1 MTRALSASWRL
12 MAMWLSALF
21 LIALTGSTALANKPT
36 VAILG
41 LEVVDPS
48 GIDATSTSVARDLTE
63 GLRARAKAGTG
74 PYQLAIGSDKELI
87 DEKLIH
93 NCDESIGCMAE
104 IGKNL
109 GANYLIYG
117 RLEKKP
123 EGYVVTINLLNVDKK
138 KMEKAKSPL
147 TITQKEPAA
156 IATAARKAYN
166 DLTGTTELGTLVITA
181 NAERGTVLLD
191 DEVKGNLNS
200 GTITL
205 TGLKE
210 GRYRLAVE
218 ADGYQR
224 SQEIVVTIR
233 SGESATQQVTL
244 VAGKKDDL
252 KHEYTGTTSASKS
265 NIWKPIFGVTL
276 AAGVGLGGF
285 SLYSWLEWRK
295 AKDSITLVDP
305 QPKVG
310 DKDCSGGKFTE
321 PRGGEDLDTDQVT
334 AMRRAC
340 RYLNYNIKS
349 GIAAGAI
356 GVLVVGSA
364 YMAFFRGS
372 SETRPA
378 PAPGTASRR
387 VRKKPQFS
395 VTPVVSVDGGG
406 ATFQIDW

>member
-1 MTRALSASWRL
+1 MTRALSSSWRA
-12 MAMWLSALF
+12 MASLLSALF
-21 LIALTGSTALANKPT
+21 LIALTSSVAFANKPT

-48 GIDATSTSVARDLTE
+48 GIDAQTTSVARDLTE

-93 NCDESIGCMAE
+93 NCDESIGCMSE

-109 GANYLIYG
+109 GANFLIYG
-117 RLEKKP
+117 RLEKKA
-123 EGYVVTINLLNVDKK
+123 EGYTVTINLLNVDKK

-156 IATAARKAYN
+156 IAAAAKKAYN

-191 DEVKGNLNS
+191 DEPKGNLNS
-200 GTITL
+200 GTATL

-224 SQEIVVTIR
+224 SAEVTVTIR
-233 SGESATQQVTL
+233 SGETVTRPVTL
-244 VAGKKDDL
+244 VEGKSDL
-252 KHEYTGTTSASKS
+252 RHEITGTTSETKS

-276 AAGVGLGGF
+276 VAGLGVGAF
-285 SLYSWLEWRK
+285 STYSFMKWR
-295 AKDSITLVDP
+295 
-305 QPKVG
+305 G
-310 DKDCSGGKFTE
+310 DKGDVGLRFGQAEVGSSNCSGGSFKQ
-321 PRGGEDLDTDQVT
+321 PGGGAPLDAAQTKKMQDVCT
-334 AMRRAC
+334 WR
-340 RYLNYNIKS
+340 NYNIKS
-349 GIAAGAI
+349 GIVAGAI
-356 GVLVVGSA
+356 GVLVVGTA

-372 SETRPA
+372 AETQ

-395 VTPVVSVDGGG
+395 VTPVVSAAGGG